1 MMEGYVR
8 KQGSRWYVVL
18 EVAPDPVTGHRRRR
32 GGGAFAT
39 KAEAKAAL
47 HDALEQSKRG
57 WQGPDRV
64 SLAGHLT
71 EWLDGIELSRA
82 PTTAALYRTLLQT
95 HVIPRIGGEKL
106 QRVTPA
112 MLTKLYADLTKQLS
126 AKSVRNV
133 HTTLRKALAD
143 AVQQRR
149 LDWNP
154 AEAVEVPKV
163 EATERD
169 VWDASQLGTFLVAT
183 TEDRLAALWIVA
195 ATTGMRR
202 GELLGLRW
210 SDVDLEAEQPILRV
224 RRAYVQYGAL
234 RVEKEPKTPRSRRT
248 IALDAAA
255 VVALRRHSAAQAK
268 ERLAAGVTYEGT
280 DRVFADEI
288 GRALSPDGVSKA
300 FSAAVQAADLPRIT
314 LHGLRHTFA
323 TVGLESGVDTVYLS
337 QILGHPSPAITA
349 SIYQHTRD
357 ERLAAAVRQVGDAIY
372 GRKAGAN

>member
-18 EVAPDPVTGHRRRR
+18 EVAPDPVTGKRRRR

-57 WQGPDRV
+57 WHGPDRV
-64 SLAGHLT
+64 TLASYLT
-71 EWLDGIELSRA
+71 EWLEGVELSRA
-82 PTTAALYRTLLQT
+82 PTTAALYRTLLRT

-112 MLTKLYADLTKQLS
+112 MLTKLYAELSKQLS
-126 AKSVRNV
+126 PKSVRNV

-154 AEAVEVPKV
+154 AEAVEIPKIDS
-163 EATERD
+163 ETDRD
-169 VWDASQLGTFLVAT
+169 VWDARQLGAFLSAT
-183 TEDRLAALWIVA
+183 ADDRLAALWVVA

-210 SDVDLEAEQPILRV
+210 SDVDLDAQQPILRV
-224 RRAYVQYGAL
+224 RRSYVQYGAL

-248 IALDAAA
+248 IALDQAAGA
-255 VVALRRHSAAQAK
+255 ALRRHSAAQAK
-268 ERLAAGVTYEGT
+268 ERLAAGVTYLSG

-300 FSAAVQAADLPRIT
+300 FSAAVRAAGLPRLT

-337 QILGHPSPAITA
+337 QILGHSSPTVTA
-349 SIYQHTRD
+349 GIYQHTRD
-357 ERLAAAVRQVGDAIY
+357 ERLAAAVCQVADAIY
-372 GRKAGAN
+372 GRTP